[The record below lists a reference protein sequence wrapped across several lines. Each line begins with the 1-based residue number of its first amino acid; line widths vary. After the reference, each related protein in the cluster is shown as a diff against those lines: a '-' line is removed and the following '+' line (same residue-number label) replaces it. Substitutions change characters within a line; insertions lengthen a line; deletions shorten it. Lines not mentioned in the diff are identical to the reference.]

1 MFTIGNLI
9 TWLIVGVIA
18 GSLTARV
25 ITRQRAGYGLVT
37 NIALGCGGALIGGAL
52 FWLFNLLPTL
62 DKVAISARDVVAA
75 VAGSL
80 LLLAG
85 VWAWRLWQGESA

>member
-1 MFTIGNLI
+1 MFTLGNLL
-9 TWLIVGVIA
+9 TWLIVGIIA

-25 ITRQRAGYGLVT
+25 VTRQKAGYGLLT
-37 NIALGCGGALIGGAL
+37 NIALGCGGALIGGGI
-52 FWLFNLLPTL
+52 FWLFNLLPAL

-80 LLLAG
+80 ILLAG
-85 VWAWRLWQGESA
+85 MWAWRRWQGESA